1 MPSESPRLL
10 RTPRHPVRARPFIL
24 TGAIAL
30 LALAGAAL
38 WALRANMLVRLSPT
52 AAVGLEILAAAIV
65 VFATLALLMTMLF
78 GLPGAR
84 RARNGR

>member
-1 MPSESPRLL
+1 
-10 RTPRHPVRARPFIL
+10 
-24 TGAIAL
+24 
-30 LALAGAAL
+30 
-38 WALRANMLVRLSPT
+38 MLVRLNPT